1 MVLVIASAAGIMGL
15 GGALWRQYDR
25 NTLDR
30 ISIERRLLD
39 VEKHEFEIR
48 QREIALKQAQAE
60 LAAERGRLRAMSREN
75 DAIAGKL
82 VQDKEALG
90 DKARLE
96 DVLTLLDQRINEF
109 ASLGI
114 NLTEAPCQGDP
125 DYEKKYNES
134 IIAYEH
140 CYAAQPKT
148 PQ

>member
-1 MVLVIASAAGIMGL
+1 
-15 GGALWRQYDR
+15 
-25 NTLDR
+25 
-30 ISIERRLLD
+30 
-39 VEKHEFEIR
+39 
-48 QREIALKQAQAE
+48 
-60 LAAERGRLRAMSREN
+60 MSREN

-125 DYEKKYNES
+125 DYEKKYNEAAVKLDEIRALIRGNKLELQYQS
-134 IIAYEH
+134 FLNRNDGWIISYEH